1 MPLDSP
7 RFVVYSANH
16 LELAIGGYPMK
27 SLKSA
32 DTHAAKSRA
41 HAMKTRTRTLIA
53 PPPRNSGAS
62 GIS

>member
-1 MPLDSP
+1 
-7 RFVVYSANH
+7 
-16 LELAIGGYPMK
+16 MK

-32 DTHAAKSRA
+32 DTHAA
-41 HAMKTRTRTLIA
+41 HAMKTRTRTHIA

>member
-1 MPLDSP
+1 M
-7 RFVVYSANH
+7 VNSAPH

-27 SLKSA
+27 SLKTAVAHARSTCNESA
-32 DTHAAKSRA
+32 ANPRA
-41 HAMKTRTRTLIA
+41 HAMKTRTRTHIA